1 MMFLQNPTYFA
12 TVCALCAAIPFLIMR
27 MMRGP
32 MMGPPMFGGP
42 PQEEQTK
49 VQFKETYFRLL
60 HYAKPYWYLVTIVLL
75 LSLFSTL
82 IGVLPAQVM
91 GVAVNE
97 ITGFGETQVSQNRAS
112 EKLPGVDAGNA
123 QPSRRGFSSNIPI
136 APYITRAA
144 RYVSANWLAT
154 SDPRLA
160 TAYVLAGSFLLLFI
174 VSQLIS
180 VCRGFIMAHLGQSLI
195 FDMRSHVYA
204 HLQKLSLKYFDDRQT
219 GDIMSRVVNDVNS
232 LERVIVDPILGL
244 LTDIFS
250 LTWILYFCI
259 GWDWVLTL
267 ISLVAVPILIV
278 VTYFFGGILRRN
290 FRKLRQ
296 VIGELNGLL
305 QDNLSGI
312 RVIKGFAREK
322 YEQRRFD
329 DKSRETYKLN
339 VKLAKLFTAFRPL
352 IELLNQVGTVV
363 VLGYGSI
370 KVFRG
375 EMDPG
380 IFIIFFQYLPRL
392 YGPLTGLS
400 RFYNHLQQALAS
412 SERVFEVLDT
422 EPDIKESPNAIEL
435 SRIVGNVEFRDVHFS
450 YDGKTEVLNDIN
462 LQSEPGQMIA
472 FVGPSGAGKTTLTN
486 LIPRFYDP
494 TQGEIFID
502 GHNLKDIKSN
512 SLRKQIGIVLQ
523 EPFLFND
530 TIKNNIAYGKIGA
543 TDEEIAGAAKAANAH
558 EFITEFPEKY
568 ETLVGERGVKLSG
581 GQKQRLSIARAI
593 LADPRILILD
603 EATSSVDTET
613 EILIQ
618 KAINNL
624 VQNRTTFIIAHRLST
639 IQNAD
644 LIIVLDQGKIVEM
657 GTHDELLA
665 KGGLYMRL
673 HQVQFRLQVREA
685 IPKSGGSPPIPKPQQ
700 PPQRHP
706 PTQRVPDSFEDII

>member
-1 MMFLQNPTYFA
+1 MIFLQNPTYLA
-12 TVCALCAAIPFLIMR
+12 TVCAVFAAIIFLIVR
-27 MMRGP
+27 MMRGH

-42 PQEEQTK
+42 PQEDQQTK
-49 VQFKETYFRLL
+49 VQFKKTYLRLL
-60 HYAKPYWYLVTIVLL
+60 RYSNPYLHLVVIVLL

-97 ITGFGETQVSQNRAS
+97 ITGFGETKISQNQS
-112 EKLPGVDAGNA
+112 PEKLTGDNVRNTQSP
-123 QPSRRGFSSNIPI
+123 PRGFSSHIPI

-144 RYVSANWLAT
+144 RYVSNNWLKTA
-154 SDPRLA
+154 DPRLA

-174 VSQLIS
+174 ISQLIAVS
-180 VCRGFIMAHLGQSLI
+180 RNFIMAHLGQSLI

-204 HLQKLSLKYFDDRQT
+204 HLQKLSLKYFEDRQT

-250 LTWILYFCI
+250 LAWILYFCLT
-259 GWDWVLTL
+259 WDWVLTL
-267 ISLVAVPILIV
+267 IALVAVPLLIV
-278 VTYFFGGILRRN
+278 ITYFFGGILRRN

-305 QDNLSGI
+305 QDSLSGI
-312 RVIKGFAREK
+312 RVIKGFAREE
-322 YEQRRFD
+322 YEQQRFD
-329 DKSRETYKLN
+329 NKSRETYKLN
-339 VKLAKLFTAFRPL
+339 VKLAKLFAGFRPI
-352 IELLNQVGTVV
+352 IESLNQVGTIV
-363 VLGYGSI
+363 VLFYGSM

-375 EMDPG
+375 EMEPG
-380 IFIIFFQYLPRL
+380 VFIIFFQYLPRL

-422 EPDIKESPNAIEL
+422 EPDVKESENAIEL
-435 SRIVGNVEFRDVHFS
+435 SRIVGNVQFRNVHFS
-450 YDGKTEVLNDIN
+450 YDGKTEVLSDIN
-462 LQSEPGQMIA
+462 IQSEPGQMIA

-494 TQGEIFID
+494 IQGEIFID
-502 GHNLKDIKSN
+502 GHNLKDIKSE

-543 TDEEIAGAAKAANAH
+543 TDEEIIEAAKAANAH
-558 EFITEFPEKY
+558 EFIMEFPEKY

-581 GQKQRLSIARAI
+581 GQKQRISIARAI

-603 EATSSVDTET
+603 EATSSVDSET

-624 VQNRTTFIIAHRLST
+624 VQNRNTFVIAHRLST
-639 IQNAD
+639 IRNAD

-657 GTHDELLA
+657 GAHDELLA
-665 KGGLYMRL
+665 KGGLYTRL
-673 HQVQFRLQVREA
+673 HQVQFRLQ
-685 IPKSGGSPPIPKPQQ
+685 GTPPPKPGPQ
-700 PPQRHP
+700 PPRRPQSMP
-706 PTQRVPDSFEDII
+706 RVHDSFEDII

>member
-1 MMFLQNPTYFA
+1 
-12 TVCALCAAIPFLIMR
+12 
-27 MMRGP
+27 
-32 MMGPPMFGGP
+32 MGPPMLGGP
-42 PQEEQTK
+42 PQDEEQTK
-49 VQFKETYFRLL
+49 VQFKKTYLRLL
-60 HYAKPYWYLVTIVLL
+60 HYAKPYWYLTVIVLL
-75 LSLFSTL
+75 LSLFSTF

-97 ITGFGETQVSQNRAS
+97 ITGFGETKISQNQSS
-112 EKLPGVDAGNA
+112 EKLPTDEVGNA
-123 QPSRRGFSSNIPI
+123 QSPPRGFRNHIPI

-144 RYVSANWLAT
+144 RHVSSNWLKTA
-154 SDPRLA
+154 DPRLA

-174 VSQLIS
+174 VSQLIAVS
-180 VCRGFIMAHLGQSLI
+180 RNFIMAHLGQSLI
-195 FDMRSHVYA
+195 FDMRSHVYN
-204 HLQKLSLKYFDDRQT
+204 HLQKLSLKYFEDRQT

-250 LTWILYFCI
+250 LAWILYFCLN
-259 GWDWVLTL
+259 WDWVLTL
-267 ISLVAVPILIV
+267 IALVAVPLLIV
-278 VTYFFGGILRRN
+278 ITYFFGGILRRN
-290 FRKLRQ
+290 FRRLRQ
-296 VIGELNGLL
+296 VIGDLNGLL

-312 RVIKGFAREK
+312 RVIKGFAREE

-339 VKLAKLFTAFRPL
+339 VKLAKLFAAFRPM
-352 IELLNQVGTVV
+352 IELLNQVGTIV
-363 VLGYGSI
+363 VLFYGSM

-375 EMDPG
+375 EMEPG
-380 IFIIFFQYLPRL
+380 VFIIFFQYLPRL

-422 EPDIKESPNAIEL
+422 EPDVKESTSAIEL
-435 SRIVGNVEFRDVHFS
+435 PRIVGNVEFRNVHFS
-450 YDGKTEVLNDIN
+450 YDGETKVLSDIGF
-462 LQSEPGQMIA
+462 QAEPGQMIA

-494 TQGEIFID
+494 TQGEVFLD
-502 GHNLKDIKSN
+502 GNNLKDIKSE

-530 TIKNNIAYGKIGA
+530 TIKNNLAYGKIGA
-543 TDEEIAGAAKAANAH
+543 TDKEIDAAAKAANAH
-558 EFITEFPEKY
+558 EFIMEFPQKY

-581 GQKQRLSIARAI
+581 GQKQRISIARAI

-618 KAINNL
+618 QAISNL
-624 VQNRTTFIIAHRLST
+624 VQNRNTFVIAHRLST

-644 LIIVLDQGKIVEM
+644 LIIVLEQGKIVEV
-657 GTHDELLA
+657 GTHDELLE
-665 KGGLYMRL
+665 KGGLYKRL
-673 HQVQFRLQVREA
+673 HQVQFRLQGDTPR
-685 IPKSGGSPPIPKPQQ
+685 PKPQ
-700 PPQRHP
+700 PRPRP
-706 PTQRVPDSFEDII
+706 RSSRRVSEPLDDITLV

>member
-1 MMFLQNPTYFA
+1 MMFLQNPIYLA
-12 TVCALCAAIPFLIMR
+12 TICALFAAISFLIIHF
-27 MMRGP
+27 RGH

-42 PQEEQTK
+42 PQEAQAK
-49 VQFKETYFRLL
+49 VQFKKTYFRLL
-60 HYAKPYWYLVTIVLL
+60 RYAKPYWYLVTIVLL
-75 LSLFSTL
+75 LSLSSTL

-97 ITGFGETQVSQNRAS
+97 ITGFGETKISQNQS
-112 EKLPGVDAGNA
+112 PEKLPKEDARSA
-123 QPSRRGFSSNIPI
+123 QSSPRGYLSQIPI
-136 APYITRAA
+136 APYITKAA
-144 RYVSANWLAT
+144 RYVSTHWLTT

-180 VCRGFIMAHLGQSLI
+180 VCQGFIMAHLGQSLI

-204 HLQKLSLKYFDDRQT
+204 HLQKLSLKYFEDRQT

-232 LERVIVDPILGL
+232 LEQVIVHPILGL

-250 LTWILYFCI
+250 LAWILYFCLS
-259 GWDWVLTL
+259 WDWVLTL
-267 ISLVAVPILIV
+267 IALVAVPLLIV

-312 RVIKGFAREK
+312 RVIKGFAREE

-329 DKSRETYKLN
+329 DKSRDTYKLN
-339 VKLAKLFTAFRPL
+339 VKLAKLFMTFRPL
-352 IELLNQVGTVV
+352 IDLLNQVGTIL
-363 VLGYGSI
+363 VLFYGSI
-370 KVFRG
+370 KVFSG
-375 EMDPG
+375 DMTPG
-380 IFIIFFQYLPRL
+380 VFIMFFQYLPRL
-392 YGPLTGLS
+392 YGPLTGLTG
-400 RFYNHLQQALAS
+400 FYNHIQQALAS

-422 EPDIKESPNAIEL
+422 EPDVKESENAIDL
-435 SRIVGNVEFRDVHFS
+435 PRIVGNVQFRDVHFS
-450 YDGKTEVLNDIN
+450 YDGKTEVLRDIN
-462 LQSEPGQMIA
+462 LKSSPGQMIA

-502 GHNLKDIKSN
+502 GYNLRDIKSD
-512 SLRKQIGIVLQ
+512 SLRKQMGIVLQ
-523 EPFLFND
+523 ETFLFND

-543 TDEEIAGAAKAANAH
+543 TDEEIIEAAKAANAH
-558 EFITEFPEKY
+558 EFIMEFPEKY
-568 ETLVGERGVKLSG
+568 KTLVGERGVKLSG
-581 GQKQRLSIARAI
+581 GQKQRISIARAI
-593 LADPRILILD
+593 LADPRILIFD
-603 EATSSVDTET
+603 EATSSVDSET

-624 VQNRTTFIIAHRLST
+624 VQNRTTFVIAHRLST

-644 LIIVLDQGKIVEM
+644 LIIVLDQGEVVEM
-657 GTHDELLA
+657 GAHDELLA

-673 HQVQFRLQVREA
+673 HQVQFRLQ
-685 IPKSGGSPPIPKPQQ
+685 SSPPEIEHQPQ
-700 PPQRHP
+700 PQFYP
-706 PTQRVPDSFEDII
+706 PTDSLSNLEKVQNLFKV